1 MLPCPLKETLLSQYP
16 QQWMGTIYTTRF
28 FVHEKFWNMHGTLKI
43 NLYIIQWWKVI
54 PWKFHG
60 WDFYMNMLWNFYGNI
75 FVYETFTFHIWP
87 KMNIAWILCETCM
100 KLIVH
105 FIHKKPV
112 VIIYQLITL
121 ATVISSMRKG
131 VATKRG

>member
-43 NLYIIQWWKVI
+43 NLYILQWWKVI

-60 WDFYMNMLWNFYGNI
+60 WDFYMNMLWNFYVNI

-87 KMNIAWILCETCM
+87 KMNIVLDFMWNLHEINCTFHTQKTSSDYL
-100 KLIVH
+100 
-105 FIHKKPV
+105 PV
-112 VIIYQLITL
+112 NSPGYCNFQY
-121 ATVISSMRKG
+121 A
-131 VATKRG
+131 KRCGY